1 MSLKIVVLAKQVPD
15 TRNVGPD
22 AMTPEGTVNRSAL
35 PAIFNPEDLNALEQ
49 ALRLKDQ
56 FPGTTV
62 TVLTMGPGRA
72 AEVIREA
79 MYRGAD
85 GGYLLTDRAFAG
97 ADTLATSYALATA
110 IKHVCPDADL
120 IIGGRQAIDGDT
132 AQVGPQVAEKLGLN
146 QITYVEEIQTL
157 SNSPLKGEEKK
168 SPFKGDL
175 EGLSIVVKRHIDGG
189 VETVESP
196 LPCVLTVNG
205 SAAPCRP
212 RNVKRVMKYKRCLA
226 PMELPQGTGFGDL
239 PYAAEYEKKPY
250 LKLGQLSCA
259 DVGADLQQCGLAGSP
274 TKVKNVE
281 NIVFKA
287 KESKVLTGSDD
298 DVNGLIKELLVSH
311 TIG

>member
-1 MSLKIVVLAKQVPD
+1 MV
-15 TRNVGPD
+15 
-22 AMTPEGTVNRSAL
+22 
-35 PAIFNPEDLNALEQ
+35 
-49 ALRLKDQ
+49 
-56 FPGTTV
+56 
-62 TVLTMGPGRA
+62 
-72 AEVIREA
+72 REA
-79 MYRGAD
+79 LYRGGDD
-85 GGYLLTDRAFAG
+85 GVVLTDRPLGG
-97 ADTLATSYALATA
+97 ADTLATSYSLAQT
-110 IKHVCPDADL
+110 IRHLPQGYDI

-146 QITYVEEIQTL
+146 QITYVEEILEVKSEELRVKNKSNNSEDEGNSDSSLFTL
-157 SNSPLKGEEKK
+157 HSSL
-168 SPFKGDL
+168 
-175 EGLSIVVKRHIDGG
+175 IVKRHIDGG

-226 PMELPQGTGFGDL
+226 PMELPQGQGFGDL

-259 DVGADLQQCGLAGSP
+259 DVNADLQQCGLAGSP

-287 KESKVLTGSDD
+287 KESKVLTGSDE
-298 DVNGLIKELLVSH
+298 DVNGLIKELLNERL
-311 TIG
+311 IG

>member
-1 MSLKIVVLAKQVPD
+1 MKLNIIVLAKQVPD

-62 TVLTMGPGRA
+62 TVITMGPGRA

-110 IKHVCPDADL
+110 IKHVCPNVDL

-146 QITYVEEIQTL
+146 QITYVEEIESLKTL
-157 SNSPLKGEEKK
+157 ETLGTLK
-168 SPFKGDL
+168 SF
-175 EGLSIVVKRHIDGG
+175 ITVKRHIDGG

-212 RNVKRVMKYKRCLA
+212 RNVKRVMKYKRCIA
-226 PMELPQGTGFGDL
+226 PMELAPETTFADL

-250 LKLGQLSCA
+250 LRLGQLSCA
-259 DVGADLQQCGLAGSP
+259 DVNADLQQCGLAGSP
-274 TKVKNVE
+274 TKVKAVE

-287 KESKVLTGSDD
+287 KESKVLTGSDE
-298 DVNGLIKELLVSH
+298 DVNGLIKELLNERL
-311 TIG
+311 IG